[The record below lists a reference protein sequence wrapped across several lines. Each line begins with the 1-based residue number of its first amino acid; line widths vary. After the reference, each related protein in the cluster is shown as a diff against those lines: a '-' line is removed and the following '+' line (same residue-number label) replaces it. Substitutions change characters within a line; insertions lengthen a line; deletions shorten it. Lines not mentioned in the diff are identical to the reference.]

1 MANETAPE
9 TKPVSAPETKPASPP
24 ETKGKPGDNGP
35 PAPDFE
41 AAAKITKGRWYARI
55 KIAKKT
61 RSLGQFSTFDEAKK
75 ARVSAEKL
83 HGFTV
88 RL

>member
-35 PAPDFE
+35 PAPD
-41 AAAKITKGRWYARI
+41 
-55 KIAKKT
+55 
-61 RSLGQFSTFDEAKK
+61 
-75 ARVSAEKL
+75 
-83 HGFTV
+83 TV